1 MKKTHIFL
9 VDDHEVVRQGISF
22 VFKSHFPGVEL
33 SQASNFH
40 QLLQLLSSVKPDLI
54 LLDINIPGGNSPD
67 MIPKIRAIHS
77 DVKIL
82 IFSAYEEDFLAF
94 RYIKAGVNGYLNKN
108 EDETTIV
115 RAVTKVLDTGR
126 FISPRMKEIII
137 QNTLD
142 ETKSEPLE
150 SLSNREM
157 EVARM
162 LVKGMGNIEICNALH
177 IHISTVSTYKK
188 RIFEKLKVDN
198 VVSLVKVF
206 DLYE

>member
-22 VFKSHFPGVEL
+22 VFKSHFPGVQL

-40 QLLQLLSSVKPDLI
+40 QLIQLLSSVRPDLI

-67 MIPKIRAIHS
+67 MIPKIRNIYPE
-77 DVKIL
+77 VKIL
-82 IFSAYEEDFLAF
+82 IFSAYEEDYLAF

-108 EDETTIV
+108 EDETTII
-115 RAVTKVLDTGR
+115 RAVTKVLETGR
-126 FISPRMKEIII
+126 FISPKMKEIIV
-137 QNTLD
+137 QNTLN
-142 ETKSEPLE
+142 ETKAEPLE

-162 LVKGMGNIEICNALH
+162 LVKGMGNIEICNELH

-198 VVSLVKVF
+198 IVSLVRVF
-206 DLYE
+206 EMYE